1 VNTPVPLPPPVE
13 AGALGDAAPLPVAP
27 ATPATGKNMPLP
39 HPATAT
45 AATTPLTVSAP
56 HPSEEAAADIRL
68 IVTDMDGTLLDD
80 AKRIPDGLWS
90 LLTEL
95 RRRDVLFCPASGRQ
109 YATLAKEFADAGQG
123 MVFIAENGTY
133 VVRDGVELSSDPL
146 DPSVAARIVTTTR
159 GLRAEGVDVGAV
171 VCGKRSAY
179 VERTDEA
186 FLAEVRKYYTRLQ
199 PVPDATAVDDDE
211 ILKVALF
218 DFGPVER
225 TTAPA
230 LRPFT
235 STHQVV
241 VSGEHWVD
249 IMNVTADKGTAV
261 RRLQH
266 DLGITPAQTMVF
278 GDYLNDL
285 EMLDTAEWSFAMAN
299 AHPAI
304 IDRARH
310 IAPSNNDNG
319 VLRTIT
325 RVLDL
330 PPM

>member
-1 VNTPVPLPPPVE
+1 
-13 AGALGDAAPLPVAP
+13 
-27 ATPATGKNMPLP
+27 MPLP

-45 AATTPLTVSAP
+45 ATTPATTPLAVTAP
-56 HPSEEAAADIRL
+56 VPPEGAAADIRL

-90 LLTEL
+90 LLAEL

-159 GLRAEGVDVGAV
+159 GLGAEGVDVGAV

-186 FLAEVRKYYTRLQ
+186 FLAEARQYYTRLQ
-199 PVPDATAVDDDE
+199 CVPDATAVDDE

-230 LRPFT
+230 LRPFS

-249 IMNVTADKGTAV
+249 IMNVTADKGAAV
-261 RRLQH
+261 RRLQD

-310 IAPSNNDNG
+310 LAPSNNDNG

-325 RVLDL
+325 RLLHL